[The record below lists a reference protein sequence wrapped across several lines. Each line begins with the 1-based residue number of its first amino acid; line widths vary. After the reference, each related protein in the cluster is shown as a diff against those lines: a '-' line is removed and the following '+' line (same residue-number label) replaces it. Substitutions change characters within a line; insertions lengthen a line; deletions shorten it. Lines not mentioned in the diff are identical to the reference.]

1 MVALDEYVLRLP
13 DEIRWDDAAFLA
25 FCRMNDELNIERDAD
40 GNIIIISP
48 TNTLSGFY
56 ENKLLILVGNW
67 AIQSN
72 LGYTFSSS
80 AGFTFADGSM
90 RAPDASF
97 ILKARFDALPESEKN
112 QFAHIAPDFV
122 AELRSK
128 TDSLQ
133 KLQLKMNAYIQN
145 GVRLGWLID
154 LAGHEVWIYRQN
166 GTVERV
172 PFSAGKVSGE
182 DVLPGFE
189 LELSVFVW

>member
-1 MVALDEYVLRLP
+1 MVALNEYVLKLP

-25 FCRMNDELNIERDAD
+25 FCRMNDELNIERDAQ
-40 GNIIIISP
+40 GNIIVMSP

-56 ENKLLILVGNW
+56 ENKLLILLGNW

-80 AGFTFADGSM
+80 AGFTFKDGSM

-97 ILKARFDALPESEKN
+97 ILKERFDALPDSEKN

-128 TDSLQ
+128 TDSLK
-133 KLQLKMNAYIQN
+133 KLQLKMESYIEN

-154 LAGHEVWIYRQN
+154 LAGKEVWVYRQN
-166 GTVERV
+166 GTISRV
-172 PFSAGKVSGE
+172 AFTSPKISGE
-182 DVLPGFE
+182 DVLLDFE
-189 LELSVFVW
+189 LDLSVFE

>member
-1 MVALDEYVLRLP
+1 MVALNEYVLKLP

-25 FCRMNDELNIERDAD
+25 FCRMNDELNIERDAQ
-40 GNIIIISP
+40 GNIIVMSP

-56 ENKLLILVGNW
+56 ENKLLFVLELWNHT
-67 AIQSN
+67 AK

-80 AGFTFADGSM
+80 AGFTFKDGSM

-97 ILKARFDALPESEKN
+97 ILKERFDALPDSEKN

-128 TDSLQ
+128 TDSLK
-133 KLQLKMNAYIQN
+133 KLQLKMESYIEN

-154 LAGHEVWIYRQN
+154 LAGKEVWVYRQN
-166 GTVERV
+166 GTISRIAFTA
-172 PFSAGKVSGE
+172 PKISGE
-182 DVLPGFE
+182 DVLLDFE
-189 LELSVFVW
+189 LDLSVFE